1 MLCIANNISL
11 HLAGCKKV
19 QQVLAKPGQLELFVH
34 SESELAQLRD
44 VFAGLYTL
52 DKNELRDNANTD
64 SDAERVF
71 TQIKQKAMDNPNMF
85 VMKPQREGGGNNIYK
100 EHITSALQSM
110 NEEELAAYILMERIF
125 PPAQQAVLVRDGQLL
140 EVSFCTE
147 VWHVLHLLI

>member
-1 MLCIANNISL
+1 
-11 HLAGCKKV
+11 
-19 QQVLAKPGQLELFVH
+19 
-34 SESELAQLRD
+34 
-44 VFAGLYTL
+44 
-52 DKNELRDNANTD
+52 
-64 SDAERVF
+64 VF

>member
-52 DKNELRDNANTD
+52 DKNELR
-64 SDAERVF
+64 
-71 TQIKQKAMDNPNMF
+71 
-85 VMKPQREGGGNNIYK
+85 
-100 EHITSALQSM
+100 
-110 NEEELAAYILMERIF
+110 
-125 PPAQQAVLVRDGQLL
+125 
-140 EVSFCTE
+140 
-147 VWHVLHLLI
+147 